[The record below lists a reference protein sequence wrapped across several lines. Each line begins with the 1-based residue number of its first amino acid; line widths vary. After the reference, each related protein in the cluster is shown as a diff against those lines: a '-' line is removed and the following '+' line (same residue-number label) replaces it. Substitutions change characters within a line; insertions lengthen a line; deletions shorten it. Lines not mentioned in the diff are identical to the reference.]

1 MAQLVD
7 LPKEII
13 IIICSVLRS
22 ERSTRHVLHT
32 NTTDEEIDH
41 VLHQVQKAVMNLS
54 LVNKEFRRLLFR
66 ESYTSVSIT
75 EKRAAS
81 KMISLLRLVRWNDVI
96 RKSIRDFHI
105 HIDEFED
112 LETLQE
118 ADIMFLEQTAAS
130 LGITINSRLS
140 LLAIGPMRGRGF
152 AVYEFCK

>member
-7 LPKEII
+7 LPKGII

-54 LVNKEFRRLLFR
+54 LVNKEFRGLLFR

-75 EKRAAS
+75 GKTAAS
-81 KMISLLRLVRWNDVI
+81 KMISLLRLVRWNDII
-96 RKSIRDFHI
+96 RKSIRDFHL
-105 HIDEFED
+105 HIEEFENSR
-112 LETLQE
+112 ETVQE
-118 ADIMFLEQTAAS
+118 ADVMFLEQTAAFVGHRNQYS
-130 LGITINSRLS
+130 S
-140 LLAIGPMRGRGF
+140 LLPQLASQCH
-152 AVYEFCK
+152 AWATVHNL